1 MFFLH
6 LWFKSSH
13 CRATELHV
21 AIAPPTVHAV
31 GDTVRSRAVAGI
43 WLATCGPIQCS
54 LTRHHMTKTNVN
66 LVSILVCD
74 VWRASVQYVDVMAV
88 LKRV

>member
-1 MFFLH
+1 MYVLYVFHVFYFQIKTCFCVVVFLNSQINVFLH

-43 WLATCGPIQCS
+43 
-54 LTRHHMTKTNVN
+54 
-66 LVSILVCD
+66 
-74 VWRASVQYVDVMAV
+74 
-88 LKRV
+88 